1 MRKLVGNRL
10 PEFTKKEKHMLKGSL
25 DFIGVN
31 YYMSIFARHES
42 NRSKMFYID
51 NFDAL
56 AATTGKLIFLEL
68 NFNYMI

>member
-1 MRKLVGNRL
+1 
-10 PEFTKKEKHMLKGSL
+10 MLKGSL

-42 NRSKMFYID
+42 NRSKMYYID

-68 NFNYMI
+68 HFNYMI